1 MHRVIVGMV
10 AALILLGALPTRAL
24 LIDFE
29 EFGVPAGG
37 NVEGQ
42 NRVSKGFLLESSHNH
57 LINNQPGVTAW
68 NDSTWLGNVGKLTL
82 SNTDGSLFSLL
93 SLQAAEFSSV
103 FYPTPQGTQ
112 ISVIGYQP
120 GGVTLTQLISLDDV
134 ADGSGPAVDFQSV
147 VFGPGWTDLE
157 SVVFDPVGTTA
168 VFFALDDLALVVIPE
183 PSTSLLMLGGLG
195 VLSGVARRQ
204 RGLVGRATEAD

>member
-93 SLQAAEFSSV
+93 SLQAAEFS
-103 FYPTPQGTQ
+103 FYERIFRMWHILHMP
-112 ISVIGYQP
+112 
-120 GGVTLTQLISLDDV
+120 LFCLLIATGIAHIV
-134 ADGSGPAVDFQSV
+134 AVH
-147 VFGPGWTDLE
+147 LY
-157 SVVFDPVGTTA
+157 
-168 VFFALDDLALVVIPE
+168 
-183 PSTSLLMLGGLG
+183 
-195 VLSGVARRQ
+195 
-204 RGLVGRATEAD
+204 